1 MNGGKP
7 VQHRNARADIGK
19 NTGWSMGWG
28 RDSNERRTKG
38 SMPATCD
45 TGGVCR
51 AAPHERAEVQ
61 GYAKSAT
68 VHVEP
73 VRAFYTTGTGPENIL
88 AKRKL
93 SYAAA
98 RSRLRTASPTEMLGT
113 SKTGSTAQPD
123 ATPPPRVDKCFRP
136 TCMTHPVNATLT
148 KAHASTTAN

>member
-1 MNGGKP
+1 MEHGLGKGFG
-7 VQHRNARADIGK
+7 RAKDEGLDASHLSGLPSCA
-19 NTGWSMGWG
+19 TRAS
-28 RDSNERRTKG
+28 RR
-38 SMPATCD
+38 
-45 TGGVCR
+45 
-51 AAPHERAEVQ
+51 VQ

-73 VRAFYTTGTGPENIL
+73 VRAFRTTGTGPENIL

-136 TCMTHPVNATLT
+136 TCMTHPVFRVFLDRLRINATLT